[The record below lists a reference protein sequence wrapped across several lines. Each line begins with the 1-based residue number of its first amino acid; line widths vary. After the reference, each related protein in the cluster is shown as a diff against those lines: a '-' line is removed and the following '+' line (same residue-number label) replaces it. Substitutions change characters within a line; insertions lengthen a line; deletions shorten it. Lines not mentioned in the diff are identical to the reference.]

1 MLRKILVMF
10 AMSSMLAGPALA
22 QNGRGRFETK
32 STVSVAIE
40 GLTCDSSQGTIP
52 ALSWSFG
59 VTVPTTS
66 GTSGG
71 GVTGKAV
78 LTDLN
83 VTRRA
88 DSCTPILFGASVT
101 GKVFKQVTI
110 VQQDTQ
116 KDDVFTVTLQ
126 DVIISSYQLGG
137 DQSNE
142 VPGEQLGFSYRKI
155 CVADSITGSKGCWDL
170 QLGRTF

>member
-1 MLRKILVMF
+1 MVRKILVVF
-10 AMSSMLAGPALA
+10 AMSSVLTSAAFA

-32 STVSVAIE
+32 STVSVTID

-52 ALSWSFG
+52 ALSWAFG
-59 VTVPTTS
+59 VTVPTTA
-66 GTSGG
+66 GTGV
-71 GVTGKAV
+71 VTGKAMLSDV
-78 LTDLN
+78 N

-88 DSCTPILFGASVT
+88 DSCTPILFGAAVT
-101 GKVFKQVTI
+101 NKPFKQVTI

-116 KDDVFTVTLQ
+116 KDDVFTLTLQ
-126 DVIISSYQLGG
+126 EVTISSYQLGG

-142 VPGEQLGFSYRKI
+142 VPAEQVGFSYRKI
-155 CVADSITGSKGCWDL
+155 CVADSVTGSKGCWDL